1 MNMANRLDLAMREA
15 DQCRQGDTGRS
26 VGEQRVGGWTHTHTE
41 GERQRDGG
49 GGERTQEDGD
59 RGEHT
64 EYDKENERS
73 HSISRNSRVIRKAS
87 NLQGGKLLGWKEF
100 RVGKGVGRA
109 RMLAGTLKC
118 VPGPGDTQG
127 AWRPTGAVVC

>member
-1 MNMANRLDLAMREA
+1 MWESREWE
-15 DQCRQGDTGRS
+15 DGY
-26 VGEQRVGGWTHTHTE
+26 THTQ
-41 GERQRDGG
+41 RQRDRG
-49 GGERTQEDGD
+49 GGERTREDGD

-64 EYDKENERS
+64 EYDKENEHS
-73 HSISRNSRVIRKAS
+73 HSISRNSKVIRKAS

-118 VPGPGDTQG
+118 VPGPCDTEE